1 MTELVISRFSGVY
14 GVPEAA
20 NYLSHT
26 QPFMNGNSIS
36 TEKLRYWIQTSVPV
50 IHPPELP
57 IPRHLISFND
67 LISMRMVAIM
77 RSRNVKLKDIR
88 KAERYIRQKLGIK
101 YPFINKEVWTFGS
114 DVFIKLENYLLS
126 ASKYGQQAM
135 AFLTEWIQRVE
146 LDMSFDRDNFVE
158 SWNPFYDIVLDPKV
172 QIGRPCILGTRIPSR
187 SIYRK
192 LRAGDTST
200 ILADLYNIDVS
211 QIEHVIQWEQ
221 RLEHDGKKSP
231 LLT

>member
-1 MTELVISRFSGVY
+1 MTELVTSRFTGIY

-36 TEKLRYWIQTSVPV
+36 SEKLRYWIQTSVPI
-50 IHPPELP
+50 IHPPDFP
-57 IPRHLISFND
+57 MPQRLISFND

-77 RSRNVKLKDIR
+77 RSRNVHLKDIR
-88 KAERYIRQKLGIK
+88 NAEHYIRKNFGIK

-135 AFLTEWIQRVE
+135 EFLTDWIKKVE

-158 SWNPFYDIVLDPKV
+158 SWNPYSDIVLDPKV
-172 QIGRPCILGTRIPSR
+172 QVGRPCILGTRIPSH

-192 LRAGDTST
+192 IGAGDTPE
-200 ILADLYNIDVS
+200 ILANLYDIDES
-211 QIEHVIQWEQ
+211 QIQHVIQWEQ
-221 RLEHDGKKSP
+221 RLERDGKKTP
-231 LLT
+231 VLN